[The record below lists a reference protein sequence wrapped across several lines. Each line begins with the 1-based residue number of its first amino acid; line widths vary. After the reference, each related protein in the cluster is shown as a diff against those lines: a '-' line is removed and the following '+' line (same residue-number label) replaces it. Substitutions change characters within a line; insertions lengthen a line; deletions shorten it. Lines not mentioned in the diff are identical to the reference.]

1 MNKMLIRSVLAAVA
15 IGVSVTVAAQ
25 RHPPVSDPQIKA
37 QVDHRL
43 ADEGIHGVTAA
54 VRERV
59 VTLTGTVES
68 AWARDEAIE
77 HARKIDDVAG
87 VVNALT
93 IARAENDET
102 LARAVAEEIRRYV
115 FFSVFDDVNIYV
127 NDGVT
132 TLTGYVTMPYKA
144 EALVKLA
151 SRVAGVQGVTD
162 RLEVLPVSSFDDSI
176 RYTIAVRIYNDPLF
190 WNYAIQINPPIHIV
204 VLHGRVILTGVVMS
218 EVERRKAEVIARGVF
233 GVLNVENRLRLEG
246 EE

>member
-1 MNKMLIRSVLAAVA
+1 MKKVLGCSVLVVLA

-37 QVDHRL
+37 EVEHRL
-43 ADEGIHGVTAA
+43 ADDGIRGVTVA
-54 VRERV
+54 VRERMA
-59 VTLTGTVES
+59 TLSGTVES

-93 IARAENDET
+93 IARAESDET
-102 LARAVAEEIRRYV
+102 LAKAVADKVRRYV

-132 TLTGYVTMPYKA
+132 TLTGFVTMPYKA
-144 EALVKLA
+144 QAMVKLA
-151 SRVAGVQGVTD
+151 SRVVGVQGVTD
-162 RLEVLPVSSFDDSI
+162 RLNVLPVSSFDDSI

-190 WNYAIQINPPIHIV
+190 WNYAIQVNPPIHIV
-204 VLHGRVILTGVVMS
+204 VQNGRVILTGVVMS
-218 EVERRKAEVIARGVF
+218 EVERRKADMIARGVF
-233 GVLNVENRLRLEG
+233 GVLSVENKLRLEG